1 MVAYLNS
8 YGQEFSLINI
18 INKLIYMEQVDIVMD
33 KMREN
38 V

>member
-18 INKLIYMEQVDIVMD
+18 INKIDLYGKRDYSYG
-33 KMREN
+33 
-38 V
+38 

>member
-18 INKLIYMEQVDIVMD
+18 INKIDLYGQRDYSYG
-33 KMREN
+33 
-38 V
+38 